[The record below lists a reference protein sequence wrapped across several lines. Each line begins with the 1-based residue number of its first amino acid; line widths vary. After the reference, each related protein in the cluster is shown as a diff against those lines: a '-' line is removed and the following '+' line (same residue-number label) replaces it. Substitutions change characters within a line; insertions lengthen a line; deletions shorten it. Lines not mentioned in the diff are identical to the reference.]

1 MEIIAQNREI
11 KGKSVKNLR
20 KQGLTPSVIFGKD
33 MESISITIN
42 TNDFIRLYNKAGDT
56 SLIDI
61 KIEGNGTKKVLVKE
75 VTRDPVKDTID
86 HVSFYKPNL
95 KIKTTANIPLEFI
108 NKEQNELLKSN
119 QAVLITLHDQV
130 EVSALPTDLPHSFDI
145 DVSLLSEVGQGIT
158 VAEINVE
165 KSKVEIIYPE
175 QEELIVKL
183 DYATQLEQESE
194 VDEEQAIQNLKATS
208 EKEETE

>member
-20 KQGLTPSVIFGKD
+20 KQGLTPAVIFGKD

-75 VTRDPVKDTID
+75 VTYDPVKDTIN
-86 HVSFYKPNL
+86 HVAFYKPNL

-130 EVSALPTDLPHSFDI
+130 EVSALPADLPHSFDI

-158 VAEINVE
+158 VAEINVD
-165 KSKVEIIYPE
+165 KSKVEITYPE

-194 VDEEQAIQNLKATS
+194 VDEEEAIQNLQATS